1 MGASRKCPDMVSG
14 RMGASRDRAAGEPAG
29 YARTQQRRVV
39 ARPAVL
45 PRLLDFKE
53 LGERGGCLWRLLFP
67 APSWKGGSSARAGDC
82 HPRACAPQGCLTR
95 SARPAARVPPR
106 AAQGRPLLKLNLP
119 DPGGSLPSGAPAWSV
134 SLSHRKSKSFN
145 WLDVSGTMGKRS
157 LLVSLSKGTDEN
169 SGFDLQHPVH

>member
-14 RMGASRDRAAGEPAG
+14 RMGASRDRVAREPPG
-29 YARTQQRRVV
+29 YARTQQRRDV

-53 LGERGGCLWRLLFP
+53 LRERGGCLWRLLFP

-95 SARPAARVPPR
+95 SARPAQCSPGEAFAQIVFAVSWRQPPVWST
-106 AAQGRPLLKLNLP
+106 
-119 DPGGSLPSGAPAWSV
+119 SLEREPEPPKEQKFQLAGC
-134 SLSHRKSKSFN
+134 F
-145 WLDVSGTMGKRS
+145 
-157 LLVSLSKGTDEN
+157 
-169 SGFDLQHPVH
+169 